1 MTGDWA
7 GAGGG
12 VQVVRSGHVEGSEV
26 PVVVLN
32 NIFYG
37 GQVLGMVL
45 NNILN
50 SSDVLE
56 VVRNDILYVLVVV
69 LNRIHDIV
77 NMNLSEKLLVV
88 LNNIQLSKDTYL
100 VSTVCYQTKLTEF
113 VAGDPVQHHIA
124 WKVRL

>member
-37 GQVLGMVL
+37 SQVLGMVL

-50 SSDVLE
+50 GSEVSDVGW
-56 VVRNDILYVLVVV
+56 NDIFKILVVI
-69 LNRIHDIV
+69 LNIV
-77 NMNLSEKLLVV
+77 DGDDSGILFVV
-88 LNNIQLSKDTYL
+88 LNNIQLSK
-100 VSTVCYQTKLTEF
+100 E
-113 VAGDPVQHHIA
+113 
-124 WKVRL
+124 